1 MNPNQFVDKWEKVEL
16 KERASAQSHF
26 EDVCRLVG
34 HPLPAERDPRGV
46 EFTYEYGVEKSGGGK
61 GFADVWFD
69 DHFAIEYKGKGKYA
83 DLGGA
88 YQQLLRYRENLKN
101 PPLLVVCDI
110 ENWEIH
116 TNWPGTEKKVYRFNN
131 RDLLNPTH
139 LERVRNLF
147 YAPERLHPR
156 RNTEEVTADAAE
168 VFKTITDNMRQWQ
181 AEPERIAHFMTK
193 LVFCLF
199 AEDVGLLP
207 TAPHSEAGVFSEIVE
222 QTRAEPS
229 KFVKYARDLFT
240 AMADGGEF
248 MFKTIPYF
256 NGALFEDV
264 QVEEL
269 AYEALNQLAK
279 AARLNWRSIEP
290 SIFGTLFERS
300 LDPSKRAQLGA
311 HYTSRDDILLI
322 VEPVL
327 MQPLRREW
335 AALQAEAVPL
345 RDQFD
350 AAQNERA
357 KVQSQQ
363 SLLARRDQMLTRLRT
378 IKVLDPAC
386 GSGNFLY
393 VALGLLLDLEKEV
406 INHPLFAGLPSV
418 EPGVHPRQLYGIE
431 INPIAHAL
439 ASIVVWIGYIQ
450 WRQNNGYWGHS
461 TPILEALHDN
471 IRLMDAILA
480 FDADGHP
487 IEPDWPAVE
496 VIVGNPPFLGGS
508 LIRGELGDAYIEKLW
523 ALYDGRVPG
532 FSDLVCYWFERAR
545 AEIQHGKAKRAGLLA
560 TNSIRGGVNRRV
572 LERIK
577 ASGDIFMAWSDR
589 EWVLDGAAVRV
600 SMVGFKGSPSAQ
612 TVPSQPDG
620 WVHTYAQPVT
630 YDKIQPAVRELR
642 NEPTLAEKTLWE
654 HIRKN
659 KVGGYKFRR
668 QHPINRF
675 IVDFYCPEARLAIEL
690 DGPIHDQQQGY
701 DQARQEHLERLGV
714 RVLRFKND
722 DVLENV
728 QGAVEVIYEALQQGN
743 VPTPNPLST
752 PAENVPTPNPS
763 PTHWGGEQDPA
774 DEDLPPFP
782 VATGKGLGDGDAI
795 TLDGLPVATINPD
808 LTGGVDITKAARL
821 GENTGISFI
830 GPQKD
835 GPLDIP
841 NELAQKI
848 LESVNPSGKGNAD
861 VLKPYLNGSDLVQIS
876 RNYWIIDYGTRS
888 IEEASQYE
896 APFKYVEENLKP
908 LRANNRDIQRRTN
921 WWRLGRSGGDYRSAV
936 QSLSRQIFTPR
947 VAKHRVF
954 VWVGV
959 NSFPDS
965 AVVAIARQDDY
976 FFGVLHSK
984 LHEVWSLR
992 MGTSLEDRP
1001 RYTPTTTFETFPFP
1015 FVPGQEPTADPRYQA
1030 IAAAAQ
1036 QLDAERSAW
1045 LNPPN
1050 VSGKS
1055 LQERTLTNLYNALN
1069 VYRGVEKIATKKAA
1083 GDFAPRLDELHQALD
1098 AAVCAAY
1105 GWDTAIL
1112 TDEEEIL
1119 RRLLSLNL
1127 ERAGG

>member
-1 MNPNQFVDKWEKVEL
+1 MNPSQFVDKWEKVEL

-34 HPLPAERDPRGV
+34 HPLPAEKDPKGV
-46 EFTYEYGVEKSGGGK
+46 EFTYEYGVEKSGGGM

-110 ENWEIH
+110 QNWEIH

-156 RNTEEVTADAAE
+156 RNTEEVTADAAG

-199 AEDVGLLP
+199 AEDVALLP
-207 TAPHSEAGVFSEIVE
+207 TAPHSEAGIFSEIVE
-222 QTRAEPS
+222 QTRTEPS
-229 KFVKYARDLFT
+229 KFVKYMRDLFA

-269 AYEALNQLAK
+269 TYEALNQLAR

-335 AALQAEAVPL
+335 AAIQAEAVPL
-345 RDQFD
+345 REKLE
-350 AAQNERA
+350 AAKTERD
-357 KVQSQQ
+357 KVGAQQ
-363 SLLARRDQMLTRLRT
+363 SLMALRERMLTRLRT

-393 VALGLLLDLEKEV
+393 VALGLLLDLEKVV
-406 INHPLFAGLPSV
+406 INHPLFLGLPTV

-461 TPILEALHDN
+461 TPILEALHEN

-480 FDADGHP
+480 FDADGKP
-487 IEPDWPAVE
+487 IEPDWPAVD

-508 LIRGELGDAYIEKLW
+508 RIRGELGDTTIEQLW
-523 ALYDGRVPG
+523 QVYDGRVPG
-532 FSDLVCYWFERAR
+532 FADLVCYWFERAR
-545 AEIQHGKAKRAGLLA
+545 AEIAQGKAKRAGLLA

-577 ASGDIFMAWSDR
+577 ESGDIFMAWSDR
-589 EWVLDGAAVRV
+589 DWVLDGAAVRV
-600 SMVGFKGSPSAQ
+600 SMVGF
-612 TVPSQPDG
+612 DG
-620 WVHTYAQPVT
+620 
-630 YDKIQPAVRELR
+630 
-642 NEPTLAEKTLWE
+642 EK
-654 HIRKN
+654 N
-659 KVGGYKFRR
+659 
-668 QHPINRF
+668 
-675 IVDFYCPEARLAIEL
+675 
-690 DGPIHDQQQGY
+690 
-701 DQARQEHLERLGV
+701 
-714 RVLRFKND
+714 
-722 DVLENV
+722 
-728 QGAVEVIYEALQQGN
+728 
-743 VPTPNPLST
+743 PTPKAAGGMNPI
-752 PAENVPTPNPS
+752 PNPS
-763 PTHWGGEQDPA
+763 PNIGRGIGEAESTPNPDPSPKHRGREESRA
-774 DEDLPPFP
+774 DDPTPLPML
-782 VATGKGLGDGDAI
+782 GEGLGVGLVSEGVAAELTYQR
-795 TLDGLPVATINPD
+795 TLDGLPVASINAD
-808 LTGGVDITKAARL
+808 LTGGVDITFAKPLPENFNIQYEGTKKGADFDITPDIARQL
-821 GENTGISFI
+821 L
-830 GPQKD
+830 Q
-835 GPLDIP
+835 
-841 NELAQKI
+841 A
-848 LESVNPSGKGNAD
+848 VNPSGRPNSDIVKAWVNGAD
-861 VLKPYLNGSDLVQIS
+861 IVRRGRDM
-876 RNYWIIDYGTRS
+876 WIIDFGTDMALD
-888 IEEASQYE
+888 EAMLYE
-896 APFKYVEENLKP
+896 MPFKYVEQKVKPKYGDIRARWWLHERTRPEMRVALAPLK
-908 LRANNRDIQRRTN
+908 RYIAT
-921 WWRLGRSGGDYRSAV
+921 A
-936 QSLSRQIFTPR
+936 R
-947 VAKHRVF
+947 VAKYRLF
-954 VWVGV
+954 VWLPA
-959 NSFPDS
+959 STLPDS
-965 AVVAIARQDDY
+965 ATIAIARDDDY

-992 MGTSLEDRP
+992 MGTWLGKGNDP

-1015 FVPGQEPTADPRYQA
+1015 FVPGQEPTDDDRVKA

-1036 QLDAERSAW
+1036 QLDAERTAW
-1045 LNPPN
+1045 LTPPN
-1050 VSGKS
+1050 ISGKP
-1055 LQERTLTNLYNALN
+1055 LQDRTLTNLYNALN

-1083 GDFAPRLDELHQALD
+1083 GDFAPRLDELHTALD

-1112 TDEEEIL
+1112 TDDEEIL
-1119 RRLLSLNL
+1119 RRLLALNL
-1127 ERAGG
+1127 ARA